1 MQDNNFDM
9 ERKRRVVEEEVVV
22 EEAAQ
27 GQAGSPK
34 SRHKQ
39 KELAHADPLDRGPGN
54 PARKLQ
60 SANFIAENEKI
71 GSWRGE
77 T

>member
-1 MQDNNFDM
+1 M
-9 ERKRRVVEEEVVV
+9 ERKRKVVEEEVVV
-22 EEAAQ
+22 VEAAQ

-39 KELAHADPLDRGPGN
+39 KELAKADPLDRGPGN
-54 PARKLQ
+54 PAQLP

-71 GSWRGE
+71 GSWRAQ